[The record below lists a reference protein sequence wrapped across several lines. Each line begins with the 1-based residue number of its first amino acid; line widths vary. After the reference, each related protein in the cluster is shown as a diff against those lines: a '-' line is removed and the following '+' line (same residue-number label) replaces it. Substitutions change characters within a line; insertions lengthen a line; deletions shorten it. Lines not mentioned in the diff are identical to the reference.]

1 MERRYYTASSLE
13 HALRVFESRFGMSSA
28 DFYAAHLD
36 NSEQLASMPRRFR
49 NLWASL
55 YRDWRRLSG
64 EDFAEHVEREL
75 EYA

>member
-1 MERRYYTASSLE
+1 MERRFYTARSLK
-13 HALRVFESRFGMSSA
+13 HALGAFETHFGMESASFYKAHSA
-28 DFYAAHLD
+28 DSDRVAAI
-36 NSEQLASMPRRFR
+36 PRRHR

-64 EDFAEHVEREL
+64 EDFAEEIEREL